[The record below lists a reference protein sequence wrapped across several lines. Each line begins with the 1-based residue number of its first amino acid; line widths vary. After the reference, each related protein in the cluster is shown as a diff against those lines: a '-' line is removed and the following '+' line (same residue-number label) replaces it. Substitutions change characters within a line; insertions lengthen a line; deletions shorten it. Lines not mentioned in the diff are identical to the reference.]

1 MRIDP
6 FQCSLLWMLCCG
18 PVLGD
23 AVDSNCDMQPML
35 LGDVVDSNRDVQ
47 PTPSEAAVDT
57 NCDMQ
62 PMPLGD
68 VVDSNRD
75 MQPTLSEA
83 AVDTNC
89 DMQPMLLGDVVD
101 SNRDVQPTL
110 SEAAVDTNCGVQP
123 MRASIRYST
132 PKGIGYKTGY
142 TTLEAFLAPNILK
155 GGWLPFL
162 DLRGHVFDNGKL
174 AANAGIGLRRLGSSR
189 VWGVN
194 GYYDYRNTSHQH
206 YNQVSAGLESLGRVW
221 DFRIN
226 GYFPIGRKQSPYFHR
241 STFYA
246 FQGNSMLIK
255 NKRDFAMKGANA
267 EVGLHVDFKKDKT
280 PLYFAG
286 GPYYLTGVGKTTW
299 GGKLRANIELFN
311 RYLRIEGITA
321 YDHFFKW
328 TGQAQI
334 SLNISFGGK
343 NQVGKSCPY
352 AMTLQRRAVQRVD
365 RNEIIP
371 VGRQSTTSPAINP
384 ETGKPWIFWFV
395 DNTSHSAGTY
405 ENPFST
411 LLDAQNASSA
421 NQGIYVYPGDGT
433 TNGMS
438 SGILLQDGQ
447 LFLGASIAH
456 SIPTTRGTII
466 IPPMA
471 SSLPNIA
478 NTTGAGNIVTLGN
491 NNTVSGF
498 SMMPTVDT
506 TANGIYG
513 NGISNLT
520 ADHNLFVSSTTIT
533 TNGISLINPSGRV
546 LIDSSTFNGF
556 TCNNASRNGNGI
568 YIKLDSGY
576 SLDVLNIT
584 GSSFSNL
591 SQPGGGGGGNGI
603 NIFSGTIGTFS
614 SSGNTFSNISHGG
627 TGITNFGTI
636 SFFNSSGNTF
646 SNINHANGIINNAT
660 ISSFNSSGDT
670 FSNISHA
677 SNGIVNH
684 SMINTFSSSGN
695 TFSDISDVSV
705 GIFISSG
712 MISTFS
718 SSGNAFSDISGS
730 SIGII
735 NSGTIDTFNS
745 SGNAFSDISDVSIG
759 IINSGTIDT
768 FNSSGNAFSDIS
780 DVSIGIFNAN
790 IINTFS
796 SSGDIFSNISNN
808 SNGIYNRNIITV
820 FNSSGNSFSNISN
833 GSVGINNGG
842 TINTFSSTEDTFSGL
857 NSSYGISY
865 TLNNN
870 AANVSVNIVGNTFS
884 GTTGLA
890 NGFASSITATSGT
903 LCLNFTD
910 NIATPTSSPS
920 PYLFEQTNGGTFN
933 RTAGSDDTTNTGEI
947 EFIGTVNPTGS
958 CSQLLEQKK

>member
-1 MRIDP
+1 MRIGP

-18 PVLGD
+18 PILG
-23 AVDSNCDMQPML
+23 AV
-35 LGDVVDSNRDVQ
+35 
-47 PTPSEAAVDT
+47 
-57 NCDMQ
+57 
-62 PMPLGD
+62 
-68 VVDSNRD
+68 
-75 MQPTLSEA
+75 
-83 AVDTNC
+83 
-89 DMQPMLLGDVVD
+89 
-101 SNRDVQPTL
+101 
-110 SEAAVDTNCGVQP
+110 VDTNCGVQP
-123 MRASIRYST
+123 MHASIRYST

-142 TTLEAFLAPNILK
+142 TTQEIFLAPNILK

-206 YNQVSAGLESLGRVW
+206 YNQVSAGLESLGRIW

-226 GYFPIGRKQSPYFHR
+226 GYFPIGRKESPYFHR

-267 EVGLHVDFKKDKT
+267 EVGFHVDFKKDKT

-603 NIFSGTIGTFS
+603 NIFSGTIGTYQLFWQ
-614 SSGNTFSNISHGG
+614 
-627 TGITNFGTI
+627 
-636 SFFNSSGNTF
+636 
-646 SNINHANGIINNAT
+646 
-660 ISSFNSSGDT
+660 
-670 FSNISHA
+670 
-677 SNGIVNH
+677 
-684 SMINTFSSSGN
+684 
-695 TFSDISDVSV
+695 
-705 GIFISSG
+705 
-712 MISTFS
+712 
-718 SSGNAFSDISGS
+718 
-730 SIGII
+730 
-735 NSGTIDTFNS
+735 
-745 SGNAFSDISDVSIG
+745 
-759 IINSGTIDT
+759 
-768 FNSSGNAFSDIS
+768 
-780 DVSIGIFNAN
+780 
-790 IINTFS
+790 
-796 SSGDIFSNISNN
+796 
-808 SNGIYNRNIITV
+808 
-820 FNSSGNSFSNISN
+820 
-833 GSVGINNGG
+833 
-842 TINTFSSTEDTFSGL
+842 
-857 NSSYGISY
+857 
-865 TLNNN
+865 
-870 AANVSVNIVGNTFS
+870 
-884 GTTGLA
+884 
-890 NGFASSITATSGT
+890 
-903 LCLNFTD
+903 
-910 NIATPTSSPS
+910 
-920 PYLFEQTNGGTFN
+920 YL
-933 RTAGSDDTTNTGEI
+933 
-947 EFIGTVNPTGS
+947 
-958 CSQLLEQKK
+958 

>member
-1 MRIDP
+1 MRIGP

-18 PVLGD
+18 PVLG
-23 AVDSNCDMQPML
+23 AV
-35 LGDVVDSNRDVQ
+35 
-47 PTPSEAAVDT
+47 
-57 NCDMQ
+57 
-62 PMPLGD
+62 
-68 VVDSNRD
+68 
-75 MQPTLSEA
+75 
-83 AVDTNC
+83 
-89 DMQPMLLGDVVD
+89 
-101 SNRDVQPTL
+101 
-110 SEAAVDTNCGVQP
+110 VDTNCGVQP

-142 TTLEAFLAPNILK
+142 TTQEVFLAPNILK

-466 IPPMA
+466 IPAMA

-513 NGISNLT
+513 NRISNLT

-556 TCNNASRNGNGI
+556 TCNDGSNNGNGI
-568 YIKLDSGY
+568 YIQLDNGNT
-576 SLDVLNIT
+576 LDLLNVS

-591 SQPGGGGGGNGI
+591 SRNGGGLGGNGI
-603 NIFSGTIGTFS
+603 LTHNSGLIATYSASGNTFSDLSGGDGIYNDSATITVFNAFGNIFSNISTGSNGIYNGGIITAFNASGNTFSNISSTSNSAGIYNGGGIIDIFNSSGDIFSDLNEDSFGIYNEGTIDTFSSSGNIFSDVNFAAGIFNLGIISTFSSSGDTFSDISDSGIGIVNGGIISTFSSSGDTFSNISGGGAGILNLGIISTFSSSGDTFSNISDGAGIAAGGMISTFSSSGDTFSNISDGTGIATGGIISTFS
-614 SSGNTFSNISHGG
+614 SSGNTFSELDN
-627 TGITNFGTI
+627 
-636 SFFNSSGNTF
+636 
-646 SNINHANGIINNAT
+646 
-660 ISSFNSSGDT
+660 
-670 FSNISHA
+670 
-677 SNGIVNH
+677 
-684 SMINTFSSSGN
+684 
-695 TFSDISDVSV
+695 
-705 GIFISSG
+705 
-712 MISTFS
+712 
-718 SSGNAFSDISGS
+718 
-730 SIGII
+730 
-735 NSGTIDTFNS
+735 
-745 SGNAFSDISDVSIG
+745 
-759 IINSGTIDT
+759 
-768 FNSSGNAFSDIS
+768 
-780 DVSIGIFNAN
+780 
-790 IINTFS
+790 
-796 SSGDIFSNISNN
+796 
-808 SNGIYNRNIITV
+808 
-820 FNSSGNSFSNISN
+820 
-833 GSVGINNGG
+833 
-842 TINTFSSTEDTFSGL
+842 
-857 NSSYGISY
+857 SYGINY

-870 AANVSVNIVGNTFS
+870 TADVSANIAGNTFS

-890 NGFASSITATSGT
+890 NGFASSITASLGT

-910 NIATPTSSPS
+910 NIATPISSPS
-920 PYLFEQTNGGTFN
+920 PYLFEQDNPGTFN
-933 RTAGSDDTTNTGEI
+933 RTAGSDDTTNTGAI
-947 EFIGTVNPTGS
+947 ETIGTIGS
-958 CSQLLEQKK
+958 CSQ

>member
-1 MRIDP
+1 
-6 FQCSLLWMLCCG
+6 MLCCG
-18 PVLGD
+18 PVLGA
-23 AVDSNCDMQPML
+23 AVDS
-35 LGDVVDSNRDVQ
+35 
-47 PTPSEAAVDT
+47 
-57 NCDMQ
+57 
-62 PMPLGD
+62 
-68 VVDSNRD
+68 
-75 MQPTLSEA
+75 
-83 AVDTNC
+83 
-89 DMQPMLLGDVVD
+89 
-101 SNRDVQPTL
+101 
-110 SEAAVDTNCGVQP
+110 NCGVQP

-142 TTLEAFLAPNILK
+142 TTLEAFLAPNFLE

-226 GYFPIGRKQSPYFHR
+226 GYLPIGRKQSPYFHR
-241 STFYA
+241 STSYA
-246 FQGNSMLIK
+246 FQGNSLLIIR
-255 NKRDFAMKGANA
+255 KRDFAMKGANA

-286 GPYYLTGVGKTTW
+286 GPYYLTGVDKTTW
-299 GGKLRANIELFN
+299 GGKLRASIELFD

-328 TGQAQI
+328 TGQAQV
-334 SLNISFGGK
+334 SLNISFGRK
-343 NQVGKSCPY
+343 NQVGKSCLQ

-371 VGRQSTTSPAINP
+371 VGRQSTISSAINP

-447 LFLGASIAH
+447 LFLGASVAH
-456 SIPTTRGTII
+456 SIPTTRGAII

-546 LIDSSTFNGF
+546 LIDSSAFNGF
-556 TCNNASRNGNGI
+556 TCKNVSQNGNGI
-568 YIKLDSGY
+568 YIELDSGNT
-576 SLDVLNIT
+576 LDVLNVT
-584 GSSFSNL
+584 GSSFSNI
-591 SQPGGGGGGNGI
+591 SQPGVIGPSGGGAGIRLFSSTISGGTISTFSSSGDTFSNISTNGAGI
-603 NIFSGTIGTFS
+603 KIFLGTIGTFSSSGDTFSALNNQSSGISNDEGTIDTFS
-614 SSGNTFSNISHGG
+614 SSGNTFSNMNDNSF
-627 TGITNFGTI
+627 GIYNAGTI
-636 SFFNSSGNTF
+636 GTFSSSGDTFISALNFSEGIYNAGIITAFNSSGNTF
-646 SNINHANGIINNAT
+646 SDF
-660 ISSFNSSGDT
+660 SSSS
-670 FSNISHA
+670 A
-677 SNGIVNH
+677 GIVNA
-684 SMINTFSSSGN
+684 
-695 TFSDISDVSV
+695 D
-705 GIFISSG
+705 
-712 MISTFS
+712 
-718 SSGNAFSDISGS
+718 
-730 SIGII
+730 
-735 NSGTIDTFNS
+735 
-745 SGNAFSDISDVSIG
+745 
-759 IINSGTIDT
+759 
-768 FNSSGNAFSDIS
+768 
-780 DVSIGIFNAN
+780 
-790 IINTFS
+790 
-796 SSGDIFSNISNN
+796 
-808 SNGIYNRNIITV
+808 
-820 FNSSGNSFSNISN
+820 
-833 GSVGINNGG
+833 
-842 TINTFSSTEDTFSGL
+842 TINTFSSTGDTFSGL
-857 NSSYGISY
+857 NNSYGISY
-865 TLNNN
+865 TLNNSS
-870 AANVSVNIVGNTFS
+870 ANVSANIAGNTFS
-884 GTTGLA
+884 GTTGLPD
-890 NGFASSITATSGT
+890 GFASSITATSGI
-903 LCLNFTD
+903 LCLNFTG

-920 PYLFEQTNGGTFN
+920 PYLFW
-933 RTAGSDDTTNTGEI
+933 
-947 EFIGTVNPTGS
+947 
-958 CSQLLEQKK
+958 K